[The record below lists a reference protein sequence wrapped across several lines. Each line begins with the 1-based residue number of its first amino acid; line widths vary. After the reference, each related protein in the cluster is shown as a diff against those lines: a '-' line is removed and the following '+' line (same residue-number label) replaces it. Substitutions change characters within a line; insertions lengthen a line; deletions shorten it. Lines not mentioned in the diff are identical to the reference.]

1 MRMGF
6 TRLFVL
12 FMSLIVVSCSTS
24 KFQNGFVYR
33 PAQEGPGFS
42 GNMTEET
49 ATHPQKESVADI
61 AAATNKPFHAPAN
74 GINTPEPADML
85 TSVPVN
91 GEVNAD
97 LAILSRLV
105 QEQAYSTPNA
115 GPLKPEQLLR
125 ELASGYAAEK
135 QLTLSDKQLR
145 KLDRYAAKL
154 EKKQQKLADV
164 DWAPRNNLEI
174 FVLAAAGVGI
184 IVGLFAGI
192 GWFVFILAAL
202 AYLYLKLLA

>member
-1 MRMGF
+1 MEL

-12 FMSLIVVSCSTS
+12 FMSLTIVSCSTS
-24 KFQNGFVYR
+24 KYQNGFVYR

-49 ATHPQKESVADI
+49 ATPPQKESVAEV
-61 AAATNKPFHAPAN
+61 AAATNKALHAPAT
-74 GINTPEPADML
+74 GINMPETTEIL
-85 TSVPVN
+85 TTVPGN
-91 GEVNAD
+91 EEANAD
-97 LAILSRLV
+97 LSILSRLV
-105 QEQAYSTPNA
+105 KEQTYATPEA
-115 GPLKPEQLLR
+115 GPLKPDQLVH
-125 ELASGYAAEK
+125 ELALGYAAEK
-135 QLTLSDKQLR
+135 QLKLSDKQLR

-154 EKKQQKLADV
+154 EKKQQKQADV

-184 IVGLFAGI
+184 IVGLFSGI
-192 GWFVFILAAL
+192 GWFVFIVAAL

>member
-1 MRMGF
+1 MGL

-12 FMSLIVVSCSTS
+12 FMSLTVLSCSTS
-24 KFQNGFVYR
+24 KYQNGFVYR

-49 ATHPQKESVADI
+49 ATSPQIESVA
-61 AAATNKPFHAPAN
+61 ALATATNKPLEVPAA
-74 GINTPEPADML
+74 GIETPETAETLATAAVKDEAIADQ
-85 TSVPVN
+85 
-91 GEVNAD
+91 
-97 LAILSRLV
+97 AILSRLV
-105 QEQAYSTPNA
+105 QEQAYAAADA
-115 GPLKPEQLLR
+115 GPLKADQIVR
-125 ELASGYAAEK
+125 ELAMGYAAEK
-135 QLTLSDKQLR
+135 QLTLSDKQLK

-154 EKKQQKLADV
+154 QKKQQKQADV

-184 IVGLFAGI
+184 IVGLFSGI
-192 GWFVFILAAL
+192 GWFVFIVAAL